1 MLKFNEQK
9 QIESVNGALALR
21 NQINELIDGIC
32 KEGYKNICWLGIGGT
47 YASCLQ
53 AEVHMKEKSKL
64 SFFVENAAEYLTTGN
79 KKVGEGTIVII
90 SSVTGT
96 TSEIVDGV
104 KKAQKSGARVI
115 GFIDVATAELAKL
128 VDYVITYPANE
139 QLKFYMVADRFMYN
153 AGEFPEYEDLYKE
166 LDQYLATALVEVEKE
181 ADAFGEEFATM
192 YSVSRYL
199 IHDIFD
205 ELISQHYLIRVHG
218 KGTFVRK
225 PEQNRVALGVLNESK
240 NASFTSLVRNFGIE
254 ISNKCLGTGII
265 KNRKYFADKLGLSEE
280 DEIYGIHRIRLG
292 NKEPLAIEF
301 TYVPLHF
308 FSDID
313 NYNFEHISL
322 YDYMKSKNHLP
333 VKFNETMMM
342 VEAGEKLQKHLHLPS
357 ATSIVNYIEFIGYDE
372 NGNLVEYT
380 ESYSRPDKLEVR
392 FVTNDI

>member
-1 MLKFNEQK
+1 M
-9 QIESVNGALALR
+9 QIPHHCIQFRHGIRYRSPRSEYHAPPAGDLIQVPALCKHIRGFLC
-21 NQINELIDGIC
+21 IC
-32 KEGYKNICWLGIGGT
+32 L
-47 YASCLQ
+47 
-53 AEVHMKEKSKL
+53 
-64 SFFVENAAEYLTTGN
+64 
-79 KKVGEGTIVII
+79 
-90 SSVTGT
+90 
-96 TSEIVDGV
+96 
-104 KKAQKSGARVI
+104 
-115 GFIDVATAELAKL
+115 
-128 VDYVITYPANE
+128 
-139 QLKFYMVADRFMYN
+139 
-153 AGEFPEYEDLYKE
+153 
-166 LDQYLATALVEVEKE
+166 
-181 ADAFGEEFATM
+181 
-192 YSVSRYL
+192 
-199 IHDIFD
+199 
-205 ELISQHYLIRVHG
+205 
-218 KGTFVRK
+218 
-225 PEQNRVALGVLNESK
+225 
-240 NASFTSLVRNFGIE
+240 
-254 ISNKCLGTGII
+254 SNKCLGTGII